1 MYDDGP
7 RTVTVSEYSP
17 EFEGM
22 VPIAPFSVA
31 PEPQA
36 RVSGDAPTWS
46 FIERDPD
53 PAAPDAI
60 STSRYHTS
68 VFQLPSEGTRIKERV
83 VQFLIVFFVHTV
95 EEISCTIEEHISI
108 VR

>member
-1 MYDDGP
+1 
-7 RTVTVSEYSP
+7 
-17 EFEGM
+17 M

-46 FIERDPD
+46 FIEREPD

-68 VFQLPSEGTRIKERV
+68 VFQLPSEG
-83 VQFLIVFFVHTV
+83 
-95 EEISCTIEEHISI
+95 
-108 VR
+108 